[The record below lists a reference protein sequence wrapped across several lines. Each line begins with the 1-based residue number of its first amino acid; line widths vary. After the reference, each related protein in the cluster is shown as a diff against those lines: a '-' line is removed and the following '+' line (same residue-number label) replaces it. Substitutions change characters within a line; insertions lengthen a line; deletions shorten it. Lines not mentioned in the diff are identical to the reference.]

1 MKSIR
6 RRKNV
11 FVNDDIQGTI
21 LRRLVRYWIIYHLA
35 LWNTLFLIAFF
46 RHAASA
52 LASGA
57 PYFGFS
63 ALLKNFALE
72 HWVMLL
78 IPVAVFPLILRDMLR
93 LTHQVAGPL
102 VRFQNALRQLANGEP
117 VEKFN
122 LRDGDLLT
130 EFHEVFDEFLDRYQP
145 PRGEPAG
152 HSSARETNSPE
163 SVIAGEIADLRGGM
177 APAQM
182 AASPASV
189 GQGQR
194 LATQTITE

>member
-1 MKSIR
+1 MNSTKR
-6 RRKNV
+6 RQNL
-11 FVNDDIQGTI
+11 FVNADIQGTI
-21 LRRLVRYWIIYHLA
+21 LRRLVKYWIVYHVA

-46 RHAASA
+46 RHAAAA

-57 PYFGFS
+57 PHFGVS

-102 VRFQNALRQLANGEP
+102 VRFQNALRKLGNGEP

-130 EFHEVFDEFLDRYQP
+130 EFHAVFNEFLDRYRP
-145 PRGEPAG
+145 AVGAATGNAAVGETTSLEG
-152 HSSARETNSPE
+152 
-163 SVIAGEIADLRGGM
+163 VISGEIADLCRDM
-177 APAQM
+177 APMEKTPSRSRAGD
-182 AASPASV
+182 V
-189 GQGQR
+189 R
-194 LATQTITE
+194 

>member
-1 MKSIR
+1 MNSTR
-6 RRKNV
+6 RRTNF

-21 LRRLVRYWIIYHLA
+21 LRRLIKYWIVYHLA

-57 PYFGFS
+57 PHFGMS

-102 VRFQNALRQLANGEP
+102 VRFQNALRQLARGEP
-117 VEKFN
+117 VKKFT

-130 EFHEVFDEFLDRYQP
+130 EFHAVFDEYLDRYQP
-145 PRGEPAG
+145 LRRE
-152 HSSARETNSPE
+152 SSANAAVLETDPLE
-163 SVIAGEIADLRGGM
+163 SGIAGAIADLRGGM
-177 APAQM
+177 AVEQETSSPTSV
-182 AASPASV
+182 AAGP
-189 GQGQR
+189 
-194 LATQTITE
+194 

>member
-1 MKSIR
+1 MNSTR
-6 RRKNV
+6 RRQNF
-11 FVNDDIQGTI
+11 FVSADIQGTI
-21 LRRLVRYWIIYHLA
+21 LRRLVKYWIVYHLA

-52 LASGA
+52 VASGA
-57 PYFGFS
+57 PDFGFS
-63 ALLKNFALE
+63 ALLKNFAME

-78 IPVAVFPLILRDMLR
+78 LPVAVFPLILRDMLR

-117 VEKFN
+117 VKKFN

-130 EFHEVFDEFLDRYQP
+130 EFHVVFDEFLDRYQP
-145 PRGEPAG
+145 LHGA
-152 HSSARETNSPE
+152 SSGNAAARETNSLE

-177 APAQM
+177 APAQQ
-182 AASPASV
+182 AGSPAPA
-189 GQGQR
+189 
-194 LATQTITE
+194 ATAK